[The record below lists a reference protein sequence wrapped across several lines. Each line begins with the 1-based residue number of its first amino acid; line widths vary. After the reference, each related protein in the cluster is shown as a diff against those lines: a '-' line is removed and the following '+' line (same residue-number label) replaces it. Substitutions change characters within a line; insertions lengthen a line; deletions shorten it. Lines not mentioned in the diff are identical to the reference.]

1 MPWEKP
7 SFVEVN
13 MNSEIGAYQ
22 DEFDE
27 RKADDA
33 AQARLLVEQSGH
45 VSHPSPQRT

>member
-7 SFVEVN
+7 SFLEVG

-27 RKADDA
+27 RRADDPV
-33 AQARLLVEQSGH
+33 QARPAIEQSGQLP
-45 VSHPSPQRT
+45 HPPPRQT